1 MRKFIA
7 KVVKPLSEEEMAELL
22 AQEKRK
28 PKRQKSDRDY
38 DDYEIHEI
46 A

>member
-1 MRKFIA
+1 
-7 KVVKPLSEEEMAELL
+7 MAELL

-28 PKRQKSDRDY
+28 RKRQKSDRDY

-46 A
+46 DSAPWIQHLDWA